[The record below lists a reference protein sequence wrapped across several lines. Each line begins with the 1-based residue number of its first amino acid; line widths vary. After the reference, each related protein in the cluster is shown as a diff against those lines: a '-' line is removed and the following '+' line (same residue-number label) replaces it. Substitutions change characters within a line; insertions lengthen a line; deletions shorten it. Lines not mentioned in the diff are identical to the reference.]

1 MSNFLTVSGL
11 KAFRPSGSTAAL
23 DFSDWAD
30 SELQTI
36 LDEVEEIFE
45 SGTGNKFHSFS
56 ETIYVSGVHQSFL
69 FLPQHG
75 AYKYPVVSITSVEEV
90 DLTGTVLTTYVE
102 DTDFIAHGHYL
113 YTNVAFPN
121 TIRAAVAKNSYWP
134 RGHRNIKIVGTFGM
148 ASTPA
153 AVLRAG
159 YTFAVVNTL
168 GLSKSGLLKS
178 SDLVKEEEKWDDY
191 QVKYQKGGAAVRSDT
206 ATPSITGYIEI
217 DRILGRYVNYSDLFM
232 STDNS
237 AHLSRISEYDNLR
250 AQ

>member
-23 DFSDWAD
+23 DFTGWTDD
-30 SELQTI
+30 QLQTI

-56 ETIYVSGVHQSFL
+56 ETVYVSGVHQAFL

-75 AYKYPVVSITSVEEV
+75 SYRYPIVSITSVEEV
-90 DLTGTVLTTYVE
+90 DLAGTVLTTYVE

-113 YTNVAFPN
+113 YTDVAFPD
-121 TIRAAVAKNSYWP
+121 TIRASVSKNSYWP

-148 ASTPA
+148 SSTPA
-153 AVLRAG
+153 VILRAG
-159 YTFAVVNTL
+159 YTLAVINTL

-178 SDLVKEEEKWDDY
+178 SDLVKEQEKWEDY
-191 QVKYQKGGAAVRSDT
+191 EVKYQSEASAVRSDMK
-206 ATPSITGYIEI
+206 TPNITGYVEI

-237 AHLSRISEYDNLR
+237 VHLSRMSEYDNLR